1 MGASAAFPPK
11 CYVSLHYFVKLSVKF
26 AEKIISLNPLI
37 SNAPTMMINLIG
49 KKAQIACE
57 LLCCCSM
64 AYAQSND
71 NSEVVV
77 LNTGWEFSQAGTE
90 LWRPAQV
97 PGTVHQDLINHKQ
110 LPDPFY
116 GINEQKIQ
124 WVENE
129 DWEYRTAF
137 IVTPEQLKRDDAQLV
152 FEGLDTYADVYL
164 NGALL
169 LKADNMFVGYTI
181 PVKSQLRI
189 GENLLHIYFHSPIR
203 QTLPQYNS
211 NGFNYPADNDHHDK
225 HLSIFS
231 RKAPYSYGWDWGI
244 RMVTSGIWRPV
255 TIRFYDAASISDYHI
270 KQLALTDQLAN
281 LSNELEINNI
291 LPRPLQ
297 AEVRI
302 NTSFEGSAEKSISQA
317 ITLQPGINHVSIPSE
332 VASPVRWM
340 PNGWGKPALYDFSA
354 QIIVEDKV
362 VAEQSHRIGLRTV
375 RLVNEKDKDG
385 ESFYFEVNGVP
396 MFAKGANYI
405 PQDALLTNV
414 TTERYQT
421 LFRDIREAN
430 MNVIRVWGGGTYE
443 DDRFYDLADENG
455 ILVWQDF
462 MFACTPYPSDPT
474 FLKRV
479 EAEACYNIRRLRNH
493 ASLAMWC
500 GNNEILEA
508 LKYWGFDKN
517 FPPEIY
523 QEMFRGYDKLFHQL
537 LPAKVKELDADRFY
551 IHSSPYFANW
561 GRPESWGIGDSHNW
575 EVWYGQKTFESLD
588 TDLPRFMSEFG
599 FQSFPEMKTISTFA
613 APEDYQIE
621 SEVMNAHQKSSI
633 GNALICTYMERDYII
648 PEKFKDFVYVGL
660 VLQGQGMRHGLEAHR
675 RNRSYCMGTLYW
687 QLNDSWPVVSWSSID
702 YYGNWKALHY
712 QAKRAFAPILINPI
726 QQNDSLNIYL
736 ISDCPDTKDH
746 LMLEMKVTD
755 FDGKK
760 QGKPIRLNTLT
771 VPANTSQCV
780 YRIKP
785 DTWLSPEEQQRCFMQ
800 LTLKDKAGNT
810 LAETV
815 YFFRKT
821 KDLLLPETTVSCKIK
836 QKDGMCELT
845 LFSPALAK
853 DVFIEIPL
861 QGARFSDNFFDL
873 LPGERKTV
881 VITSPQIKKGEELPL
896 TIKHIRE
903 TYN

>member
-225 HLSIFS
+225 HLSVFS

-675 RNRSYCMGTLYW
+675 RNRPYCMGTLYW